1 MAHSAD
7 SDDQELSRRQREI
20 LQFNGDFIR
29 DNGYPPTMREIASGV
44 GLASPSS
51 VAYQVSALK
60 KKGYLSH
67 SARRSRSAVVRV
79 ATSSAQ
85 GNGDAGSVPV
95 QLVGSIHA
103 GDTSLA
109 LEELGEVIALPEQ
122 LVGGGELIMLRVVG
136 DSMINAAITDGDM
149 VVVRKETDVV
159 NGDIVAA
166 TFRSGTS
173 DDDEATVKTFRK
185 IDGRVWLFPQNPD
198 YAPIPGD
205 DARIIG
211 KVVTVLRKL

>member
-79 ATSSAQ
+79 AAPGQ
-85 GNGDAGSVPV
+85 GDAGTVPV
-95 QLVGSIHA
+95 PLVGSIHA
-103 GDTSLA
+103 GDTTLA
-109 LEELGEVIALPEQ
+109 REELGEVISLPEQ
-122 LVGGGELIMLRVVG
+122 LVGGGDLIMLRVVG

-198 YAPIPGD
+198 YAPIAGD

>member
-1 MAHSAD
+1 MPMAQSPD
-7 SDDQELSRRQREI
+7 SDDLELSRRQREI
-20 LQFNGDFIR
+20 LQFNGNFVR

-51 VAYQVSALK
+51 AAYQVSALK

-79 ATSSAQ
+79 ATT
-85 GNGDAGSVPV
+85 GHGDAGTVPV
-95 QLVGSIHA
+95 PLVGSIHA
-103 GDTSLA
+103 GDTTLA
-109 LEELGEVIALPEQ
+109 REELGEVIPLPEQ
-122 LVGGGELIMLRVVG
+122 LVGGGELIMLRVIG

-185 IDGRVWLFPQNPD
+185 IDGHVWLFPQNPE

>member
-1 MAHSAD
+1 MPTAELPD

-20 LQFNGDFIR
+20 LQFNGDFVR

-79 ATSSAQ
+79 AAQ
-85 GNGDAGSVPV
+85 VPGDTETVPV

-103 GDTSLA
+103 GDKTLA
-109 LEELGEVIALPEQ
+109 REELGDVIALPEQ
-122 LVGGGELIMLRVVG
+122 LVGGGELIMPRVIG
-136 DSMINAAITDGDM
+136 DSMINAAITDGDL

-185 IDGRVWLFPQNPD
+185 IDGHVWLFPQNPD
-198 YAPIPGD
+198 YAPIQGD
-205 DARIIG
+205 EAKIIG

>member
-1 MAHSAD
+1 MPMAQSPD
-7 SDDQELSRRQREI
+7 SDDLELSRRQREI
-20 LQFNGDFIR
+20 LQFNGNFVR

-51 VAYQVSALK
+51 AAYQVSALK

-79 ATSSAQ
+79 ATT
-85 GNGDAGSVPV
+85 GHGDAGTVPV
-95 QLVGSIHA
+95 PLVGSIHA
-103 GDTSLA
+103 GDKTLA
-109 LEELGEVIALPEQ
+109 REELGEVIPLPEQ
-122 LVGGGELIMLRVVG
+122 LVGGGELIMLRVIG

-173 DDDEATVKTFRK
+173 DDDEATVKTFRR
-185 IDGRVWLFPQNPD
+185 IDGHVWLFPQNPD
-198 YAPIPGD
+198 YAPIQGD

>member
-1 MAHSAD
+1 MPMAQSPD

-67 SARRSRSAVVRV
+67 SARRSRSAVVLV
-79 ATSSAQ
+79 AAP
-85 GNGDAGSVPV
+85 GHDDAETVPV
-95 QLVGSIHA
+95 PLVGSIHA
-103 GDTSLA
+103 GDTTLA
-109 LEELGEVIALPEQ
+109 REELGEVISLPEQ
-122 LVGGGELIMLRVVG
+122 LVGGGDLIMLRVVG

-198 YAPIPGD
+198 YAPIPAD

>member
-1 MAHSAD
+1 MPMAHSAD

-79 ATSSAQ
+79 AAP
-85 GNGDAGSVPV
+85 GHGDAGTVPV
-95 QLVGSIHA
+95 PLVGSIHA
-103 GDTSLA
+103 GDTTLA
-109 LEELGEVIALPEQ
+109 REELGEVISLPEQ
-122 LVGGGELIMLRVVG
+122 LVGGGDLIMLRVVG

-198 YAPIPGD
+198 YAPIPAD

>member
-1 MAHSAD
+1 MGELPD

-20 LQFNGDFIR
+20 LQFNGSFIR

-44 GLASPSS
+44 GLAGPSS

-67 SARRSRSAVVRV
+67 SARRSRSTVVRV
-79 ATSSAQ
+79 ASPGQA
-85 GNGDAGSVPV
+85 DAGTVPV
-95 QLVGSIHA
+95 KLVGTIHA
-103 GDTSLA
+103 GDKTMA
-109 LEELGEVIALPEQ
+109 REEVEAVIALPEQ
-122 LVGGGELIMLRVVG
+122 LVGGGELIMLQVVG

-166 TFRSGTS
+166 TFRSETS
-173 DDDEATVKTFRK
+173 DDDEATVKTFRR
-185 IDGRVWLFPQNPD
+185 IDGHVWLFPQNPD
-198 YAPIPGD
+198 YAPILGD
-205 DARIIG
+205 DATIIG